1 MKNFMT
7 KAWCFFIGLLL
18 IANAVNADAQTRE
31 LRTSE
36 GTDFV
41 FSFMPNMGG
50 QFVTDLILFIS
61 SKVPVSGTVY
71 VAKLDLTIPFTT
83 QPNVVTTV
91 VVPGS
96 LTLMPVGVK
105 SKYGIRVTS
114 DFPISIYAMNKIT
127 ASTDVFLV
135 LPVASL
141 GKDYF
146 AASYNG
152 VTDGI
157 PSYISIVG
165 TEDGTQVKITSP
177 VATSN
182 AAAGAEQIITLNK
195 LETFLIGGIGNSDL
209 TGIKIESTAPVALTS
224 GARGANIPV
233 GVFYADHLA
242 EMMPPL
248 TSWGQ
253 SFLTLPLATRLR
265 GDLIR
270 VLASVDNTEVTIN
283 DAVVATLAKGAYY
296 DVISLTANVIKTS
309 APAFVTQYSM
319 SAWYDSTVSDPFM
332 MSIVPT
338 EQFLDSYTFATP
350 LTDFRFHA
358 ANVVIRTRSIDS
370 VRLDGQL
377 VDSAL
382 FKPIG
387 DGLFSG
393 AQLPIA
399 AGSHRIVADVPFGLY
414 VYGFGIN
421 DSYGYPGGMALELIN
436 PIHGDYKNVRVVS
449 SLATQGAALD
459 FSSFTIEP
467 EKITELDGYTKLE
480 WFFPEFAIGQIKNLD
495 YEIQATN
502 LLPGEKRT
510 ITNSLEMS
518 YQDLHGVEHR
528 RSLGK
533 QELEVLASGFT
544 LDLNTDKTI
553 YGPQQ
558 SVQISTRVA
567 NAGATQELVSLTTD
581 IRDLQGNLVAS
592 VNVPPAF
599 ILAGGDAI
607 TLTPQEFMTGNTYAG
622 DYVVEATLKNQ
633 AGIVLVE
640 SSAFIKIAPESAVQV
655 SLTTATDQLAY
666 TVNDSLLIESNINNL
681 STNSFLD
688 DATVVARIFTQ
699 GGELVWSESSELNQL
714 VPGASEVLRTNKT
727 LTDAAVGSYTLQVS
741 IIDKDGVVL
750 TTDQANFDVR
760 NNLLLSLS
768 GTVSVQHNEL
778 VVGEQQHCTY
788 TFKNGGTKPVSQLPI
803 QLRMVRV
810 DQPAELFAANESVSV
825 NAGAE
830 QVFTPELT
838 QLTAA
843 GDYACV
849 LEVII
854 DGVATALANSLF
866 TVKESA
872 LSLEAG
878 ISFGEKGRLLV
889 LIDGPL
895 TPDNIELSYLTQ
907 VLDAAGWFYTLVDR
921 DKDFNYELS
930 SGGYSA
936 YALLSEGVTLSLA
949 TRERLKAEVALGD
962 GLVVSNS
969 HDRRHRSLEEVLGV
983 HVHSKPVQAEAL
995 NIQQS
1000 AMGDGWSYNF
1010 NPSVN
1015 SLTFEPLAA
1024 NIVGS
1029 YTLANVQHGDNG
1041 KSLGVASDFNVF
1053 VLENFTSQA
1062 SSIEGRLAVGSN
1074 LNIKSFNIG
1083 ENLAGANVID
1093 SVIVGGNVT
1102 FSSGRLY
1109 YGSLKAAGAASVSS
1123 IVRSNLSPDQ
1133 LIHGYSV
1140 LPVNFENEAGY
1151 LQQLSGNL
1159 VKLSAT
1165 GSAVLQSTNY
1175 ELKGDCTSSLQL
1187 FNLDAVTLAKART
1200 YSLNCIPNGATVV
1213 FNVAGENITMQNLN
1227 MQSLTDIRDK
1237 VLFNFPQAKKITLT
1251 SVAIAGSVL
1260 APYAEITQPTGVVEG
1275 QVIAKSWLSGVS
1287 KVVVIRNHLFSGDL
1301 SAAWVSSTNNAL
1313 SHHQYQLGK
1322 TVFAGFDVL
1331 AHAYSLNSIL
1341 PEGEQNGFANLF
1353 LSSLAHVNPDVS
1365 LARPGKV
1372 VPLLVTMINPSE
1384 KEVSGVAKLSVAEQF
1399 TVVGS
1404 GGFTKHSQATNWN
1417 LEFALAPKAQLQKTV
1432 YVQLP
1437 VMPEAG
1443 GEIGLLVE
1451 AGVEPDQTTLVEA
1464 RFTLTSQ

>member
-1 MKNFMT
+1 MPFWSYLWPVIGNDYLTMSYSGLRSNFV
-7 KAWCFFIGLLL
+7 I
-18 IANAVNADAQTRE
+18 
-31 LRTSE
+31 
-36 GTDFV
+36 
-41 FSFMPNMGG
+41 
-50 QFVTDLILFIS
+50 
-61 SKVPVSGTVY
+61 
-71 VAKLDLTIPFTT
+71 VA
-83 QPNVVTTV
+83 
-91 VVPGS
+91 
-96 LTLMPVGVK
+96 
-105 SKYGIRVTS
+105 
-114 DFPISIYAMNKIT
+114 
-127 ASTDVFLV
+127 
-135 LPVASL
+135 
-141 GKDYF
+141 
-146 AASYNG
+146 
-152 VTDGI
+152 
-157 PSYISIVG
+157 
-165 TEDGTQVKITSP
+165 TEDNTQVTIVSP
-177 VATSN
+177 IKTTDAE
-182 AAAGAEQIITLNK
+182 AGEVFEVTLNK
-195 LETFLIGGIGNSDL
+195 LETYAVYAATHNAHNHADL
-209 TGIKIESTAPVALTS
+209 TGVSISANKPVAVSS
-224 GARGANIPV
+224 GTQCAAIPAT
-233 GVFYADHLA
+233 FAACDFIA
-242 EMMPPL
+242 EMLPPI
-248 TSWGQ
+248 TAWGKEFI
-253 SFLTLPLATRLR
+253 SYPLATRTK

-270 VLASVDNTEVTIN
+270 VLASEDNTQVIINGSFVT
-283 DAVVATLAKGAYY
+283 ALAAGTYY
-296 DVISLTANVIKTS
+296 DVITKDPSIISTSKPSLVA
-309 APAFVTQYSM
+309 QYSLG
-319 SAWYDSTVSDPFM
+319 SGYDLVRSSDPFM
-332 MSIVPT
+332 MLVVPT
-338 EQFLDSYTFATP
+338 AQFLSSYTFATP
-350 LTDFRFHA
+350 DASVMDSSFDTHFI
-358 ANVVIRTRSIDS
+358 NVIIKTSALNSLRLNGAMIDS
-370 VRLDGQL
+370 SLMKPVGNGEFSAGQISL
-377 VDSAL
+377 TE
-382 FKPIG
+382 
-387 DGLFSG
+387 
-393 AQLPIA
+393 
-399 AGSHRIVADVPFGLY
+399 GSHSISASLSFGLY
-414 VYGFGIN
+414 VYGFKRVE
-421 DSYGYPGGMALELIN
+421 SYGYPGGMAIKTIN
-436 PIHGDYKNVRVVS
+436 SIHGDYKNVRVVS

-480 WFFPEFAIGQIKNLD
+480 WFFPEFAIGQLKNLD

-528 RSLGK
+528 RLLGK

-567 NAGATQELVSLTTD
+567 NAGAAQELVSLTTD

-633 AGIVLVE
+633 AGLVLVE

-699 GGELVWSESSELNQL
+699 GGELFWSESSELNQL

-830 QVFTPELT
+830 QVFTPELP

-907 VLDAAGWFYTLVDR
+907 MLDAAGWFYTLVDR

-930 SGGYSA
+930 IGGYSA

-962 GLVVSNS
+962 GLLVSNS

-983 HVHSKPVQAEAL
+983 HVHSKPVQVEAL
-995 NIQQS
+995 NIQQN
-1000 AMGDGWSYNF
+1000 AMGDEWSYNF
-1010 NPSVN
+1010 TPSVN

-1029 YTLANVQHGDNG
+1029 YTLANVQLGDNG
-1041 KSLGVASDFNVF
+1041 KPLGVPSDFNVF

-1102 FSSGRLY
+1102 FPSGRLY
-1109 YGSLKAAGAASVSS
+1109 YGNLKAVGAVSVGTT
-1123 IVRSNLSPDQ
+1123 VRNTLAPGQ
-1133 LIHGYSV
+1133 VINGYV
-1140 LPVNFENEAGY
+1140 PALVDFENDTGY
-1151 LQQLSGNL
+1151 VQQLSGNL
-1159 VKLSAT
+1159 AKLPAT
-1165 GSAVLQSTNY
+1165 GAAVLQSTNY
-1175 ELKGDCTSSLQL
+1175 ELKGDCASSLQL

-1275 QVIAKSWLSGVS
+1275 QVVAKSWLSGVS

-1331 AHAYSLNSIL
+1331 AHGYSLNSIL

-1353 LSSLAHVNPDVS
+1353 LSSLAHVNPEVS

-1372 VPLLVTMINPSE
+1372 VPLLVTMNNPGE

-1404 GGFTKHSQATNWN
+1404 GGFTKSSQATNWN

-1437 VMPEAG
+1437 VTPDVG
-1443 GEIGLLVE
+1443 GEISLLVQ
-1451 AGVEPDQTTLVEA
+1451 AGAEPDQTTLVEA